1 MARIPR
7 TLAAVLMTGALTAG
21 YFVVASPAN
30 AATCPTTRSPRI
42 DGGEA
47 HWKLSCRDGDL
58 RITGWVDDT
67 RADAKCA
74 VVRIDP
80 HVGSLREIKA
90 CGSGAR
96 ETFDETFYS
105 TDTANVTLFL
115 R

>member
-1 MARIPR
+1 MSRITR
-7 TLAAVLMTGALTAG
+7 TFAAVLMSGALGAG
-21 YFVVASPAN
+21 LLVVASPAS

-47 HWKLSCRDGDL
+47 HWKLSCRNGDL
-58 RITGWVDDT
+58 KITGWVDDT

-80 HVGSLREIKA
+80 YRGSLREFRA
-90 CGSGAR
+90 CGSGTR
-96 ETFDETFYS
+96 KTFDETFYG
-105 TDTANVTLFL
+105 TDSADVTLYL